1 MEKQKKQLAV
11 AFMVVLVAVVVVSVI
26 GIIAMSNKPV
36 ILQGQIEA
44 TEIRISGKLPG
55 RIDTFLVKEGQNV
68 KVGDTLVV
76 INSPEAWAK
85 FRQVN
90 ALEDIAKYQN
100 KKIDDG
106 TREQI
111 VRSVEELWNKSK
123 SDLQLAK
130 VTYDRI
136 QNLYRDSVVTSQRK
150 DEVEAVYKAAV
161 AAERAA
167 HQQYLLVKDG
177 AQKEDK
183 ESARSLVDAARST
196 VNEVQALLMDARL
209 TAPEN
214 GQISTIYPKRGELV
228 GAGTPIMSL
237 VVLDDCHV
245 VLNVREDYM
254 HYFRMNE
261 TFRGNV
267 PALKVENIEFK
278 IYYISPLGSFA
289 TWRSTKQTGTY
300 DMKTFEIHALP
311 LQPVDGIAVIKREI
325 DRMLSRRIYFVAC
338 IVLPLFSL
346 FFMGTIFGDGQM
358 ENLPI
363 GVVDGDN
370 TVTSRQIIRMVK
382 VDPTFRVTQYYAN
395 ETEARADVQKKNIYG
410 YLSIPVGFE
419 AKVMDGKKV
428 ALTYY
433 YHYALLS
440 VGSEIHGAFQS
451 LLKNISVSPIV
462 THAVALGVGEGEIKS
477 FLLPV
482 TTQNHP
488 LFNPDM
494 DYSVYLTHPF
504 FFVFLQVLLLLVTTY
519 AIGSEG
525 KFGTSFEWLQ
535 TAGGNMLIAI
545 IGKLLPYTII
555 FIAMSIFANYI
566 YFGIFDIP
574 MDCGFWPLNLTSALF
589 VLSTQAL
596 AVFLFSLFPALSI
609 IISVVSMVGSLGAT
623 LSGVTFPVPHMY
635 APVYYAS
642 YLFPVRHFI
651 EIGQTLLYGNYG
663 YAYMWTNVVA
673 LLLFLLLPLLLL
685 PHLKRSLISRKY
697 DNIE

>member
-1 MEKQKKQLAV
+1 MEKQKKQSAV

-44 TEIRISGKLPG
+44 TEIRISGKSPG

-214 GQISTIYPKRGELV
+214 GQISTIYRKRGEPV

-237 VVLDDCHV
+237 VV
-245 VLNVREDYM
+245 
-254 HYFRMNE
+254 
-261 TFRGNV
+261 
-267 PALKVENIEFK
+267 
-278 IYYISPLGSFA
+278 
-289 TWRSTKQTGTY
+289 
-300 DMKTFEIHALP
+300 
-311 LQPVDGIAVIKREI
+311 
-325 DRMLSRRIYFVAC
+325 
-338 IVLPLFSL
+338 
-346 FFMGTIFGDGQM
+346 
-358 ENLPI
+358 
-363 GVVDGDN
+363 
-370 TVTSRQIIRMVK
+370 
-382 VDPTFRVTQYYAN
+382 
-395 ETEARADVQKKNIYG
+395 
-410 YLSIPVGFE
+410 
-419 AKVMDGKKV
+419 
-428 ALTYY
+428 
-433 YHYALLS
+433 
-440 VGSEIHGAFQS
+440 
-451 LLKNISVSPIV
+451 
-462 THAVALGVGEGEIKS
+462 
-477 FLLPV
+477 
-482 TTQNHP
+482 
-488 LFNPDM
+488 
-494 DYSVYLTHPF
+494 
-504 FFVFLQVLLLLVTTY
+504 
-519 AIGSEG
+519 
-525 KFGTSFEWLQ
+525 
-535 TAGGNMLIAI
+535 
-545 IGKLLPYTII
+545 
-555 FIAMSIFANYI
+555 
-566 YFGIFDIP
+566 
-574 MDCGFWPLNLTSALF
+574 
-589 VLSTQAL
+589 
-596 AVFLFSLFPALSI
+596 
-609 IISVVSMVGSLGAT
+609 
-623 LSGVTFPVPHMY
+623 
-635 APVYYAS
+635 
-642 YLFPVRHFI
+642 
-651 EIGQTLLYGNYG
+651 
-663 YAYMWTNVVA
+663 
-673 LLLFLLLPLLLL
+673 
-685 PHLKRSLISRKY
+685 
-697 DNIE
+697 

>member
-161 AAERAA
+161 AAE
-167 HQQYLLVKDG
+167 

-311 LQPVDGIAVIKREI
+311 LQPVDGLRPG
-325 DRMLSRRIYFVAC
+325 MS
-338 IVLPLFSL
+338 VLV
-346 FFMGTIFGDGQM
+346 
-358 ENLPI
+358 NL
-363 GVVDGDN
+363 
-370 TVTSRQIIRMVK
+370 
-382 VDPTFRVTQYYAN
+382 N
-395 ETEARADVQKKNIYG
+395 E
-410 YLSIPVGFE
+410 
-419 AKVMDGKKV
+419 
-428 ALTYY
+428 
-433 YHYALLS
+433 
-440 VGSEIHGAFQS
+440 
-451 LLKNISVSPIV
+451 LK
-462 THAVALGVGEGEIKS
+462 
-477 FLLPV
+477 
-482 TTQNHP
+482 
-488 LFNPDM
+488 
-494 DYSVYLTHPF
+494 
-504 FFVFLQVLLLLVTTY
+504 
-519 AIGSEG
+519 
-525 KFGTSFEWLQ
+525 
-535 TAGGNMLIAI
+535 
-545 IGKLLPYTII
+545 
-555 FIAMSIFANYI
+555 
-566 YFGIFDIP
+566 
-574 MDCGFWPLNLTSALF
+574 
-589 VLSTQAL
+589 
-596 AVFLFSLFPALSI
+596 
-609 IISVVSMVGSLGAT
+609 
-623 LSGVTFPVPHMY
+623 
-635 APVYYAS
+635 
-642 YLFPVRHFI
+642 
-651 EIGQTLLYGNYG
+651 
-663 YAYMWTNVVA
+663 
-673 LLLFLLLPLLLL
+673 
-685 PHLKRSLISRKY
+685 
-697 DNIE
+697 